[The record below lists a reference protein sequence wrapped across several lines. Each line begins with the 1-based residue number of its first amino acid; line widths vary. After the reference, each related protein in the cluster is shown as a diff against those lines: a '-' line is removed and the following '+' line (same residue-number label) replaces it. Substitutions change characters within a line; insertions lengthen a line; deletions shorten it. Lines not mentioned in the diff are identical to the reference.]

1 MLNDYQKGIAG
12 QSSKILAGIEGII
25 STARKNQ
32 RIVLSELCTKL

>member
-1 MLNDYQKGIAG
+1 MIIKKALLDKAAEL
-12 QSSKILAGIEGII
+12 LAGIEGII